1 MKKNIVFASVNYENE
16 YKFNHQKKFNI
27 FLEMTTKIPKE
38 GTVFTKMFIFTK
50 SYYTIL
56 TFHILT
62 VNPETCELK
71 FVCDN

>member
-1 MKKNIVFASVNYENE
+1 
-16 YKFNHQKKFNI
+16 
-27 FLEMTTKIPKE
+27 MTTKIPKE

-56 TFHILT
+56 TYHILT